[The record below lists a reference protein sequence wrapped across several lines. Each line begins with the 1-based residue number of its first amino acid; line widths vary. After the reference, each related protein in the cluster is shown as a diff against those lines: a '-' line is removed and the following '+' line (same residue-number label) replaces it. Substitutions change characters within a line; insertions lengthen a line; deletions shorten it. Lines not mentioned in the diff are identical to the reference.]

1 MEKRGKK
8 VGELAVLLLV
18 LNYIN
23 IFRTILEKRG
33 KEVGA
38 LAVLILALNLIYRT
52 KLEKRGKEAGALA
65 VLPTSSPELIYI

>member
-38 LAVLILALNLIYRT
+38 LAVLFLFLYFIYSGLYCRN
-52 KLEKRGKEAGALA
+52 KEKPL
-65 VLPTSSPELIYI
+65 VN

>member
-1 MEKRGKK
+1 MEKRGKT

-18 LNYIN
+18 LNYIH

-38 LAVLILALNLIYRT
+38 LAVLFLFLNYMYLGLYWRNEEK
-52 KLEKRGKEAGALA
+52 KL
-65 VLPTSSPELIYI
+65 VN